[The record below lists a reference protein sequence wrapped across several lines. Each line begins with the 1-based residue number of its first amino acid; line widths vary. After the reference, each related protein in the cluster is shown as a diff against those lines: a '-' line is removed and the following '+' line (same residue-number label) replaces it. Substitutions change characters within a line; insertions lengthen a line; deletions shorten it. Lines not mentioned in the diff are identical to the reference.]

1 MSNPVLFFILIIVID
16 LILKSVK
23 DKKKIEKDRQQRK
36 ESPNNRTELSREK
49 PIQKSQPIR
58 DIMSTLREEIE
69 NEKHKE
75 LIKRQEN
82 TKQNQ
87 YTNLLGDEQTLAKK
101 KYEADEYWNNKR
113 KIEEDIKLQE
123 KSDLEK
129 NKTKRDIKDVLVSGI
144 IFSEI
149 LSEPKSIKNQ
159 RRGM

>member
-58 DIMSTLREEIE
+58 DIISTLREEIE

-101 KYEADEYWNNKR
+101 KYEADEYWDNKR

-129 NKTKRDIKDVLVSGI
+129 NKTKRDIKDDLVSGI

>member
-129 NKTKRDIKDVLVSGI
+129 NKTKRDIKDDLVSGI

>member
-23 DKKKIEKDRQQRK
+23 DKKKIENDRQQRK